1 MCTQKNQYY
10 PLKNHYLK
18 KIYFDTNMNR
28 GVINEISELSETSL
42 IGSLAEVRNVKA
54 VLGSR
59 KGFSNCFV
67 FIMIQTFIN
76 Q

>member
-1 MCTQKNQYY
+1 M
-10 PLKNHYLK
+10 
-18 KIYFDTNMNR
+18 
-28 GVINEISELSETSL
+28 NEISELSETSL

-67 FIMIQTFIN
+67 FITIQTFIN